1 MPNIDSEV
9 SECLDI
15 LIGCLREMR
24 RQLWRVPSERH
35 QEAVKAL
42 PELDVM
48 ERTITVLRQ
57 GNYQQARENRPESE
71 RKYLT

>member
-15 LIGCLREMR
+15 LIGCLREIQ
-24 RQLWRVPSERH
+24 RQLWRMPPERH

-42 PELDVM
+42 SELDVM
-48 ERTITVLRQ
+48 ERAIAVLRQ
-57 GNYQQARENRPESE
+57 GNYREARESRSAYEQ
-71 RKYLT
+71 KYLK